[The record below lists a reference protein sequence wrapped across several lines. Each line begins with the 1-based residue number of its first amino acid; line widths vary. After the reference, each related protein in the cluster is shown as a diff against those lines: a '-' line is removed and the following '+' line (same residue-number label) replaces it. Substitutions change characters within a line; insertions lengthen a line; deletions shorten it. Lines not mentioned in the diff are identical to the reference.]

1 MAINKNKMLGSYEA
15 YEEIFSGAGVVEQI
29 VPRGEGDDA
38 VSTIESVEF
47 SVKEFIG
54 SRDAVWM
61 FPRVVQKTLIEAAE
75 PVYTVTPLL
84 NQVRIN
90 TGVRTV
96 DYMAIGAMQAF
107 EVPEGMEYPTE
118 DLAWSTGSKTAKVT
132 KKGLR
137 IPITDEMLEDSQFDL
152 IAMYMRAAGRAMARY
167 KEQLAVARF
176 LAAAGENVLI
186 DNATATWANGLY
198 STGRGADGALNGT
211 LDSQDLLKVVGA
223 MSANGVNATDIL
235 IHPMA
240 FAMWANDPIIKSA
253 WYTQGLGIGAAQLK
267 LADGKISQAAGYQSF
282 LQRTAPMGLNIIT
295 SPYIPYDAATGRTD
309 VVLIDRNDVGAIT
322 VREDMSSEQFD
333 DPTRDI
339 ISMKVKERYD
349 VTIFPSTGYNVVS
362 LKNLHVAR
370 NYGSDVAFTGTLDD
384 AVTDANEDTTLAGI

>member
-1 MAINKNKMLGSYEA
+1 MAIDKKKMLGSFDA
-15 YEEIFSGAGVVEQI
+15 YEEIFAGAGVIEQV

-47 SVKEFIG
+47 TVKEFVG

-75 PVYTVTPLL
+75 PVYNVTPLL
-84 NQVRIN
+84 NIVRIN

-107 EVPEGMEYPTE
+107 EVPEGQEYPTE

-137 IPITDEMLEDSQFDL
+137 IPISDEMMEDSQFDL

-176 LAAAGENVLI
+176 LATADQNVLI
-186 DNATATWANGLY
+186 DNATGTFAAGGY
-198 STGRGADGALNGT
+198 STGRGLDGNLNGT
-211 LDSQDLLKVVGA
+211 LDAQDLLKVVGD

-240 FAMWANDPIIKSA
+240 FAMWANDPVIKSA
-253 WYTQGLGIGAAQLK
+253 WYSQGLNIGAAQLK
-267 LADGKISQAAGYQSF
+267 LADGKVSQAPGYQSF
-282 LQRTAPMGLNIIT
+282 LQRTAPMGLNVIT
-295 SPYIPYDAATGRTD
+295 SPYIPYDAESGRTD
-309 VVLIDRNDVGAIT
+309 IVIIDRTDVGALT
-322 VREDMSSEQFD
+322 VREDMSTEQFD

-362 LKNLHVAR
+362 LKNLRVAR
-370 NYGSDVAFTGTLDD
+370 NYGNDVAFTGTITPVNG
-384 AVTDANEDTTLAGI
+384 AEDLAGIYDE